1 MILFEHARPLRLPAL
16 LFLLAVRLTAQSTD
30 STAPP
35 SVVLIIS
42 STPSGAL
49 VSVDDLPDEITPHRF
64 HAAAGSTPM
73 VRVTKAGYA
82 PLRCT
87 VGPLLGDTVRFT
99 AMLERRSAP
108 LAVIALNPLARIT
121 VDGVPAGSGRVDSL
135 AAGLGDHAVTVYD
148 PELGRSVT
156 ATVFVEHFKRYLLTA
171 EFGVV
176 SVPRLGFGMLLPGSA
191 QMSDGAAVKGLCFA
205 AAGIGSA
212 TALTVT
218 AVTYGET
225 RRALSS
231 ALDEYDRAKTESA
244 AMEARRIADRREEEY
259 HTARDRYRI
268 AAGAAALVW
277 IANAA
282 DLFVHHLRTDRLRVE
297 AGSSVFAS
305 LPAASVSTKVTLP

>member
-1 MILFEHARPLRLPAL
+1 MNRSALTRRFFLLAL
-16 LFLLAVRLTAQSTD
+16 LFLLPLRLTAQSSD
-30 STAPP
+30 SAAPP

-42 STPSGAL
+42 STPPGAI
-49 VSVDDLPDEITPHRF
+49 VSVDDLPDEVSPYRF
-64 HAAAGSTPM
+64 RTAAGSVPM

-87 VGPLLGDTVRFT
+87 VGPLFGDTVRFT

-108 LAVIALNPLARIT
+108 LAVVAGNPLARIT
-121 VDGVPAGSGRVDSL
+121 VDGVPAGTGRVDSL
-135 AAGLGDHAVTVYD
+135 PADLGEHAVTVFD
-148 PELGRSVT
+148 PDLGRSVE
-156 ATVFVEHFKRYLLTA
+156 ATVMVEHYKRYLLTA

-212 TALTVT
+212 AALAVT
-218 AVTYGET
+218 AVRYDEA
-225 RRALSS
+225 RRGFSS
-231 ALDEYDRAKTESA
+231 ALDEYDRAKSEAA

-259 HTARDRYRI
+259 HTARDRFRI
-268 AAGAAALVW
+268 VAGTAALVW

-282 DLFVHHLRTDRLRVE
+282 DLFVHHLRTDRLRIE

-305 LPAASVSTKVTLP
+305 LPAAAVSTKVTLP